1 MEFRILGPLEVRRE
15 GQSLVLGGPKQR
27 ALLAILLLHAN
38 EVVSSDRLIDL
49 LWGENPP
56 GSAAKVLQVYV
67 SQLRKILEPD
77 TGGEH
82 GVLVTTPPGYVLRTE
97 RDAFDLHRFEDLV
110 TAARRALSDGAPAE
124 AAGSLAEALELWRG
138 AALANFTFE
147 PFAQVEVARLEE
159 MRLSVLED
167 RAEADLA
174 LGRHAELIA
183 ELDALLAH
191 NPTRERLARLLM
203 TALYRAGR
211 QVEALDV
218 YRRVRSTL
226 VEDLGVEPGPELQ
239 DMHRKVLAQDDSLR
253 WVPPRSHPSPN
264 NLPAPV
270 TSFVGRAREIEAVT
284 ALLEKH
290 RLVTLTGPGGCG
302 KSRLALEAAIGALA
316 AGSDGVWLVELA
328 PMTDAALVAH
338 AIFATL
344 SLKEEVGRDPL
355 GMIADAIADS
365 SVLLVIDNCEHVVHS
380 CAAVAETLLKS
391 CPSLRILATSRE
403 PLAIVGERSWEVP
416 PLSFPLA
423 GEETV
428 GRFADYGAIR
438 LFVDRAGAS
447 DPAFN
452 LDDNNAPSIAQICRR
467 LDGMP
472 LALELAASRIRTMSV
487 EQIAA
492 RLDDRFRLLTG
503 GSRTALPRHQTLRGV
518 MDWSY
523 ALLSDGERRLFAR
536 LSVFAGGFTLAAA
549 EKVGAAG
556 GDRGD
561 TVELLTRLVEKSL
574 VSVDRRR
581 DEARYSLLE
590 TVRAYAAEALEAAG
604 EREPARSAHAAFF
617 LALAEE
623 AAPHLKGSGQ
633 RVWLQILGEE
643 HDNLRAA
650 LGWLAATA
658 EHDKEMRLATA
669 LWRACYL
676 SGHYAEGRR
685 WLERALD
692 HHDVPP
698 SVRAEALIGAG
709 ALAFYQCDYDE
720 AEHRYREALSLYR
733 AAGDKRGIASALTFL
748 GRVARERAQYDRC
761 LRLHAE
767 ALTIYRA
774 LGDAW
779 GTADSLQMSG
789 FASWLRGALDAAE
802 RSSEEA
808 LERFRELRDEERV
821 AWAMMDLGA
830 VAHYRRDEPKA
841 RRLLDES
848 RSSFEVLGFKEG
860 LAWSY
865 NLIALI
871 EIEGGDYET
880 ASRHLRG
887 ALSLHGELGDRW
899 RMCSVLEAL
908 AVVGSRVGSS
918 HVAAQ
923 LFGAADRLR
932 AAIGTPIPPCE
943 QAAREDAIAAL
954 RVDLGD
960 DAFEESYTGG
970 GTMSLDEASRLAAV
984 TDLVSPRART
994 AARDGRS
1001 STRLPRGAPSR

>member
-1 MEFRILGPLEVRRE
+1 MEFGILGPLEVRRE
-15 GQSLVLGGPKQR
+15 GQSLALGGPKQR

-49 LWGENPP
+49 LWGEDPP

-67 SQLRKILEPD
+67 SQLRKILKPD
-77 TGGEH
+77 PGGEH

-110 TAARRALSDGAPAE
+110 TAARRAFSDGAPAE
-124 AAGSLAEALELWRG
+124 AAASLAEALELWRG
-138 AALANFTFE
+138 AALADFTFE

-174 LGRHAELIA
+174 LGRHAEVIA
-183 ELDALLAH
+183 QLDALLAR

-211 QVEALDV
+211 QAEALDV

-270 TSFVGRAREIEAVT
+270 TSFVGRTREIEAVT

-316 AGSDGVWLVELA
+316 TGSDGAWLVELE
-328 PMTDAALVAH
+328 PMTDAELVAH

-344 SLKEEVGRDPL
+344 GLKEEVGRDPL

-365 SVLLVIDNCEHVVHS
+365 SVLLVIDNCEHVIES

-423 GEETV
+423 GEETI

-438 LFVDRAGAS
+438 LFVDRAGAA
-447 DPAFN
+447 DPEFD
-452 LDDNNAPSIAQICRR
+452 LDDHNAPSIAQICRR

-472 LALELAASRIRTMSV
+472 LALELAASRMRTMSV
-487 EQIAA
+487 EQIAG
-492 RLDDRFRLLTG
+492 RLDDRFRFLTG

-523 ALLSDGERRLFAR
+523 ALLSEDERRLFAR
-536 LSVFAGGFTLAAA
+536 LSVFVGGFTLAAA
-549 EKVGAAG
+549 ERIGAAG
-556 GDRGD
+556 GHRGD

-590 TVRAYAAEALEAAG
+590 TVRAYAAEELEASS
-604 EREPARSAHAAFF
+604 EIEPARSAHAAFF

-623 AAPHLKGSGQ
+623 AAPHLKGPGQ
-633 RVWLQILGEE
+633 RMWLEILGEE

-658 EHDKEMRLATA
+658 EHEKEMRLAAA

-676 SGHYAEGRR
+676 SGHYAEGRL

-692 HHDVPP
+692 HHDVSP

-720 AEHRYREALSLYR
+720 GERRYREALALYR
-733 AAGDKRGIASALTFL
+733 ACGDKRGIASALTFL
-748 GRVARERAQYDRC
+748 GGVARERAQYDRC
-761 LRLHAE
+761 LRLHEE

-774 LGDAW
+774 LGDSW

-789 FASWLRGALDAAE
+789 FASWLRGALDVAE
-802 RSSEEA
+802 RSSGEA

-830 VAHYRRDEPKA
+830 VAHYRGDEPKA

-848 RSSFEVLGFKEG
+848 RSSFEMLGFKEG
-860 LAWSY
+860 VAWSL
-865 NLIALI
+865 NLTALI
-871 EIEGGDYET
+871 EIETGNYGT
-880 ASRHLRG
+880 ALTQLRD
-887 ALSLHGELGDRW
+887 ALALHRELGDRW
-899 RMCSVLEAL
+899 RMCSVLEAI
-908 AVVGSRVGSS
+908 AIVASRTGNPE
-918 HVAAQ
+918 AAIR
-923 LFGAADRLR
+923 LFGAADGLR
-932 AAIGTPIPPCE
+932 AALGTPIPPCE
-943 QAAREDAIAAL
+943 RLARESTMAAVQ
-954 RVDLGD
+954 VDLGT
-960 DAFEESYTGG
+960 DAFAGSYEGAGAMNLEEACRAAADIDALGPAQENARHA
-970 GTMSLDEASRLAAV
+970 DESAV
-984 TDLVSPRART
+984 RSPR
-994 AARDGRS
+994 GIS
-1001 STRLPRGAPSR
+1001 SR